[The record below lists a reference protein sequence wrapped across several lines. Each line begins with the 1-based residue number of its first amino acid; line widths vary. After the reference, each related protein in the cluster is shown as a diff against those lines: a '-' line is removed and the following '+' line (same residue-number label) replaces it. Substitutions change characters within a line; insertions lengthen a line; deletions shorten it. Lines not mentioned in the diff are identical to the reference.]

1 MCYHNAMDADSKVVE
16 FVSFCIEMYAREYD
30 MSGSDVTAMFEKYGL
45 IDYLFSNYEEL
56 HSQGKEFLV
65 SLLHNFVARKDVT
78 A

>member
-1 MCYHNAMDADSKVVE
+1 MDADSKVVE

-30 MSGSDVTAMFEKYGL
+30 MSGSDVAALLEKHGL

-56 HSQGKEFLV
+56 HSQGKEFIV
-65 SLLHNFVARKDVT
+65 SLLHDFVANKEVS